1 MFQEL
6 CLVGLSIGGGMISP
20 KVGRQG
26 KPGRSSEVFSAPT
39 ALAKKLE
46 LVCVPWKFEIEV
58 PRDFKIFHL

>member
-26 KPGRSSEVFSAPT
+26 KPGRSQPQRSLRSYCRNMERFN
-39 ALAKKLE
+39 K
-46 LVCVPWKFEIEV
+46 
-58 PRDFKIFHL
+58 

>member
-6 CLVGLSIGGGMISP
+6 CLVGLSIGGGMIST

-39 ALAKKLE
+39 FSPLLSRNMERFNK
-46 LVCVPWKFEIEV
+46 
-58 PRDFKIFHL
+58 